1 MNDDIK
7 IAEFPEPES
16 IGMRLWGEEVLLA
29 LSKGNFTLKRLFIK
43 AGSKGGLQY
52 HRKKDE
58 CGYIISGRMII
69 RYDDGTGTLVE
80 KIVRSGDVFH
90 FPPYAVHQEEALED
104 TIIIEASTPFLNDRV
119 RVEEEYN
126 LQDSEGLPSTSEDE
140 IINL

>member
-80 KIVRSGDVFH
+80 KITFG
-90 FPPYAVHQEEALED
+90 
-104 TIIIEASTPFLNDRV
+104 
-119 RVEEEYN
+119 
-126 LQDSEGLPSTSEDE
+126 
-140 IINL
+140 